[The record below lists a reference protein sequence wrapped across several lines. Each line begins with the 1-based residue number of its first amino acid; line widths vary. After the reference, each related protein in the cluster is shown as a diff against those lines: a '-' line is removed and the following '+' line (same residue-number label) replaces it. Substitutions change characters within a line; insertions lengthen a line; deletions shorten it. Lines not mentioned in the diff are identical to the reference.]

1 MKKFVILLVLVS
13 MMIAT
18 PLLAKVDTQ
27 LVLVSNSDGVLTLD
41 IQAKSDDGEPLI
53 SLYRGAF
60 KISETLENR
69 VKYVGFDNLIFNGPE
84 YEVQIGYSSEY
95 RKVTWIYTYNEAFA
109 GDYESI
115 PEDWLSVLRVTIMFT
130 TGDEKASLSWAGS
143 PSYMVLDDQ
152 GNDITGDYMPI
163 SPDLQDIPLPVEMS
177 AYSAVIEND
186 AATVSWRTET
196 ELNNLGFHVY
206 RSENE
211 DTDFAKVTTDMIRG
225 QGSTSMAHEYT
236 YVDDTIEVGKNY
248 WYLVETISID
258 GLSTFYGPTQA
269 TVSSAVARDINA
281 QPTEFALK
289 QNYPNPF
296 NPSTQIRYELSSASQ
311 VNVTI
316 YDILGSEVRS
326 LVNQYQPAGAYS
338 VSWDGTDNSG
348 QRLESGIFIYE
359 MRAGQHVLYQKMTML
374 K

>member
-1 MKKFVILLVLVS
+1 MKNFVILLVLVS
-13 MMIAT
+13 LMIST

-27 LVLVSNSDGVLTLD
+27 LALVSNENGVLVVD
-41 IQAKSDDGEPLI
+41 VQAKSDDGEPLI

-69 VKYVGFDNLIFNGPE
+69 VKYVGFDNLVFNGPE

-95 RKVTWIYTYNEAFA
+95 RKVSWVYTYNEAFA

-115 PEDWLSVLRVTIMFT
+115 PEDWLSVLRVTMMFT

-163 SPDLQDIPLPVEMS
+163 SPDLEDIPLPVEMS
-177 AYSAVIEND
+177 PYSAVIENE
-186 AATVSWRTET
+186 AATVFWRTET

-206 RSENE
+206 RSDKE
-211 DTDFAKVTTDMIRG
+211 DADFAKITTDMIRG
-225 QGSTSMAHEYT
+225 QGSTSMAHDYSH
-236 YVDDTIEVGKNY
+236 VDDTIEAGKKY
-248 WYLVETISID
+248 WYLIETISID
-258 GLSTFYGPTQA
+258 GLSTFYGPTLA
-269 TVSSAVARDINA
+269 TVSSAVATSIDAR
-281 QPTEFALK
+281 PTEFSLK

-311 VNVTI
+311 VTVAI
-316 YDILGSEVRS
+316 YDILGTKVRS

-338 VSWDGTDNSG
+338 VSWDGTDNNG
-348 QRLESGIFIYE
+348 QRLESGLFIYE